1 MGNTNSSSSSS
12 NNRNSGSVNVSTPS
26 ESASGT
32 PPRSLR
38 VRSSAAAAA
47 AQQGSS
53 SSSSSAFTGG
63 SRLGGISSRDRS
75 SRSRSKAA
83 GGEDQE
89 GAAPPQPPLFP
100 QEARVD
106 NGHLLPLSNVY
117 PNAAQDWLR
126 DTVQSLIV
134 ERKLAPFYR
143 GLEDY
148 DGEDA
153 FDRDELDKVL
163 DEVGDERAKLW
174 RRTLYSDADRK
185 AEASMYKKAS
195 ECPICFL

>member
-1 MGNTNSSSSSS
+1 MGNTNSST
-12 NNRNSGSVNVSTPS
+12 NRNSGSVSVTTANN
-26 ESASGT
+26 AT

-38 VRSSAAAAA
+38 VR
-47 AQQGSS
+47 GSS
-53 SSSSSAFTGG
+53 SQSQAQGGSSSGSGGAGGGSSSLSGG
-63 SRLGGISSRDRS
+63 SRLAGISSRDRS
-75 SRSRSKAA
+75 NRAK
-83 GGEDQE
+83 EE
-89 GAAPPQPPLFP
+89 ENNTTPPQPPLYP

-106 NGHLLPLSNVY
+106 NGHLLPLSNIY
-117 PNAAQDWLR
+117 PNATQDWLR

-148 DGEDA
+148 DDDEDS
-153 FDRDELDKVL
+153 FDRDALDKAL

-174 RRTLYSDADRK
+174 RKTLYNDSDRK

>member
-1 MGNTNSSSSSS
+1 MGNTNSST
-12 NNRNSGSVNVSTPS
+12 NRNSGSVSVT
-26 ESASGT
+26 SANNAT

-38 VRSSAAAAA
+38 VR
-47 AQQGSS
+47 GSS
-53 SSSSSAFTGG
+53 SQSQAQGGSSSVSGGGGGGGGSSSLSGG
-63 SRLGGISSRDRS
+63 SRLAGISSRDRS
-75 SRSRSKAA
+75 NRAKEEENNST
-83 GGEDQE
+83 
-89 GAAPPQPPLFP
+89 PPQPPLYP

-106 NGHLLPLSNVY
+106 NGHLLPLSNIY
-117 PNAAQDWLR
+117 PNATQDWLR

-148 DGEDA
+148 DDDEDS
-153 FDRDELDKVL
+153 FDRDALDKAL

-174 RRTLYSDADRK
+174 RKTLYNDSDRK